1 MGIDVVVSVP
11 LTLVMFDESA
21 SFRDPFIMV
30 LAVAESG
37 AMLLLMMVAI
47 SLIADVVS
55 LIACNH
61 SEFVLQ
67 FSFCY

>member
-21 SFRDPFIMV
+21 SFRDPFIML

-37 AMLLLMMVAI
+37 AILLLMMVAI

-55 LIACNH
+55 LIACKH
-61 SEFVLQ
+61 
-67 FSFCY
+67 

>member
-21 SFRDPFIMV
+21 SFRDSFIRV

-37 AMLLLMMVAI
+37 AMLLLIMVAI

-55 LIACNH
+55 LIACKH